1 MSNLHVTVVERG
13 LLNTRTFANSPVFTP
28 TQPVLGHVSAY
39 SRTREPGSTPT
50 RRWWLR
56 AECIRAP
63 APIPAPAPKR
73 YAPPTMG
80 VAINPPK
87 SPVTEGSNGVAAATL
102 PNVCKMP
109 GPPAPFVPTP
119 LPNIGKSNNSPKGY
133 SASVKIEG
141 NAVAIQG
148 ATFNSMGDVAS
159 QGTGGGIVSSNVQG
173 PTSFI
178 GPGSLDVRIEGKA
191 VQLLGDQMLNNG
203 GPSGSP
209 ANSAT
214 MGGLI
219 QAPEIM
225 NALVNSE
232 AGKPQCTGG
241 ARHTWEAHEAAGSPS
256 LDRKMAD
263 AASSDAAGV
272 QFEAAAADH
281 NRSTGELTRSSQLS
295 GAGDKV
301 EWICSICGAVREGDQ
316 LHDGDTPGAAPK
328 CVEVKSTPQL
338 DQRGARQLSR
348 NMQAVAQGGASALV
362 YKVPA
367 GSSHSILVGQL
378 RQAGEMF
385 GCPIQIVRV

>member
-1 MSNLHVTVVERG
+1 
-13 LLNTRTFANSPVFTP
+13 
-28 TQPVLGHVSAY
+28 
-39 SRTREPGSTPT
+39 
-50 RRWWLR
+50 
-56 AECIRAP
+56 
-63 APIPAPAPKR
+63 
-73 YAPPTMG
+73 MG

-87 SPVTEGSNGVAAATL
+87 TPVTEGSNGVAAATL

-133 SASVKIEG
+133 STSVKIEG

-219 QAPEIM
+219 QAPEILDL
-225 NALVNSE
+225 LVNSE
-232 AGKPQCTGG
+232 LGKEQCPGG
-241 ARHTWEAHEAAGSPS
+241 AQHTWEAYEGNGVPS
-256 LDRKMAD
+256 IDRKMAELR
-263 AASSDAAGV
+263 ASEIPGDD
-272 QFEAAAADH
+272 FEAAAAEH
-281 NRSTGELTRSSQLS
+281 NRASGDLKRSSQMS
-295 GAGDKV
+295 GTKEAQQAQMRCTMCK
-301 EWICSICGAVREGDQ
+301 AKREVDQ
-316 LHDGDTPGAAPK
+316 LHDGDTPGSAPK
-328 CVEVKSTPQL
+328 IVEAKAATEL
-338 DQRGARQLSR
+338 NDRGARQLAR
-348 NMQAVAQGGASALV
+348 NMQAVAQGGASALI
-362 YKVPA
+362 YKLPS
-367 GSSHSILVGQL
+367 GTNHSIIVGQV
-378 RQAGEMF
+378 RQASEMF
-385 GCPIQIVRV
+385 GCPIQIIRV